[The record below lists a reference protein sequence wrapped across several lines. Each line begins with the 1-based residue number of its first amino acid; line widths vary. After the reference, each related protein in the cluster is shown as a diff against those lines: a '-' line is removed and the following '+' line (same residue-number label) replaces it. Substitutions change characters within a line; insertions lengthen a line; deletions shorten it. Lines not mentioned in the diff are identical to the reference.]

1 MKRRVIFAVVLAM
14 ILMVIGCAALATEK
28 TTNQNGAFVRVSY
41 SCFDREGNGHSPS
54 VAISNVEVNKTSAN
68 NATVKIYFKAS
79 CSEDSEHNYD
89 RVGHPLTFYL
99 ERTCCTN
106 TMSDYTLFRSV
117 YPDNQSQIEYEVY
130 AYAEM
135 KAGSHTWENGK
146 CKDCSAECNHSGNTN
161 PPTCTESAACSI
173 CGKTLEALGHDEKT
187 IDRLE
192 PTCTEAGHTEG
203 RYCDRCKEVFV
214 ESTVLNALEHDY
226 KTIDRLEPTC
236 TEAGHTEGRYCDRCK
251 EVFVESTVLEVL
263 GHDYKTIERLEPTC
277 TEAGHTEGRYC
288 GRCKEV
294 FVESTV
300 LNALGHDPITDP
312 SVDPTC
318 TETGLTAGEHCKV
331 CETILIEQQIIPAK
345 GHDYS
350 AKKVAPTCTEGG
362 YTKHTCAV
370 CGDSYKDQKKA
381 KLWHYYGLWH
391 DNGDATHTASCVRK
405 GCEHQATVECHMFE
419 YALTNAAE
427 EEAATIEFCPI
438 CGFRRD
444 LDAMTAVEGAKLV
457 SGKLSK
463 GEIIVREALLPEG
476 GRLMTIAFEYAGKLV
491 QPAECMEI
499 ALPIVP
505 AEGEAF
511 TLLNPDGTET
521 AIECVSDAETTRVI
535 LEYPE
540 EIDVERVDPE
550 INLVRLLRAVPAIQ

>member
-14 ILMVIGCAALATEK
+14 ILMVIGCTALATEK

-135 KAGSHTWENGK
+135 KAGSHTWANGK
-146 CKDCSAECNHSGNTN
+146 CKNCPAVCDHSGNTN
-161 PPTCTESAACSI
+161 PPTCTDSAACSI

-214 ESTVLNALEHDY
+214 ESTVLNALGHDP
-226 KTIDRLEPTC
+226 KTIERLEPTC

-251 EVFVESTVLEVL
+251 EVFVESTVLEAL
-263 GHDYKTIERLEPTC
+263 GHDYKTIVRLEPTC
-277 TEAGHTEGRYC
+277 TEDGHTEGRYC
-288 GRCKEV
+288 DRCKEV

-331 CETILIEQQIIPAK
+331 CETILIEQQTIPAK

-370 CGDSYKDQKKA
+370 CGDSYKDQKVA
-381 KLWHYYGLWH
+381 RLGHYYGLWH

-419 YALTNAAE
+419 YALTNATE

-444 LDAMTAVEGAKLV
+444 LDAMAAVEGAKLV

-491 QPAECMEI
+491 QPAERMEI

-511 TLLNPDGTET
+511 TLLNPDGTEI
-521 AIECVSDAETTRVI
+521 AVECVSDAETTRVI

-540 EIDVERVDPE
+540 EIDAEQVDPE
-550 INLVRLLRAVPAIQ
+550 MNLVRLLRAVPAVQ

>member
-28 TTNQNGAFVRVSY
+28 TTRQDGAFVKVSY
-41 SCFDREGNGHSPS
+41 NCYDEAGNNHSPS
-54 VAISNVEVNKTSAN
+54 VTITKVEVNKTSAN
-68 NATVKIYFKAS
+68 SATVNVYYKTS
-79 CSEDSEHNYD
+79 CNHDSSHDKDKTGNPVTLYRLARNYCTD
-89 RVGHPLTFYL
+89 GMDNFWMATENYQDSGAK
-99 ERTCCTN
+99 RTT
-106 TMSDYTLFRSV
+106 SY
-117 YPDNQSQIEYEVY
+117 VY
-130 AYAEM
+130 AEIER
-135 KAGSHTWENGK
+135 GSHTWANGK
-146 CKDCSAECNHSGNTN
+146 CKNCPAVCDHSGNTN

-277 TEAGHTEGRYC
+277 TEAGHTERRYC
-288 GRCKEV
+288 DRCKEV

-350 AKKVAPTCTEGG
+350 AKKVEPTCTEGG

-381 KLWHYYGLWH
+381 KLGHYYGLWH
-391 DNGDATHTASCVRK
+391 DNGDVTHTASCVRK

-427 EEAATIEFCPI
+427 EEAATIEFCPV
-438 CGFRRD
+438 CGFCKE
-444 LDAMTAVEGAKLV
+444 LDAMAAVEGAKLV

-491 QPAECMEI
+491 QPAERMEI
-499 ALPIVP
+499 ALPTVL

-521 AIECVSDAETTRVI
+521 AVECVSDAETTRVI

-540 EIDVERVDPE
+540 EIDAEQVDPE
-550 INLVRLLRAVPAIQ
+550 TNLVRLLRAVPAIQ

>member
-1 MKRRVIFAVVLAM
+1 MKHRVIFVVALAM
-14 ILMVIGCAALATEK
+14 ILMVIWCVALAAEK
-28 TTNQNGAFVRVSY
+28 TTNKNGAFVKVSY
-41 SCFDREGNGHSPS
+41 NCYDEAGNEHSPS
-54 VAISNVEVNKTSAN
+54 ISITDVEVNKTSAN
-68 NATVKIYFKAS
+68 SAQVKIYYKTS
-79 CSEDSEHNYD
+79 CDQDSEHGVDRSSTPLKLSRLKRTYCTDEMDDFLMFSDSYD
-89 RVGHPLTFYL
+89 GSGATRSKTF
-99 ERTCCTN
+99 
-106 TMSDYTLFRSV
+106 
-117 YPDNQSQIEYEVY
+117 VY
-130 AYAEM
+130 AEI
-135 KAGSHTWENGK
+135 KGGSHTWENGK
-146 CKDCSAECNHSGNTN
+146 CKNCPKECDHSGNTN
-161 PPTCTESAACSI
+161 LPTCTQSAACSI

-288 GRCKEV
+288 DRCKEV

-350 AKKVAPTCTEGG
+350 AKKVEPTCTEGG

-391 DNGDATHTASCVRK
+391 DNGDVTHTASCVRK
-405 GCEHQATVECHMFE
+405 GCEHQATVECHLFE

-427 EEAATIEFCPI
+427 EEATTIEFCPV
-438 CGFRRD
+438 CGFCKE
-444 LDAMTAVEGAKLV
+444 LDAMAAVEGAKLV

-491 QPAECMEI
+491 QPAERMEI
-499 ALPIVP
+499 ALPIVL

-521 AIECVSDAETTRVI
+521 AVECVSDAETTRVI

-540 EIDVERVDPE
+540 EIDAERVDPE
-550 INLVRLLRAVPAIQ
+550 TNLVRLLRAVPVVQ

>member
-1 MKRRVIFAVVLAM
+1 MKHRVIFVVALAM
-14 ILMVIGCAALATEK
+14 ILMVIWCAALAAEK
-28 TTNQNGAFVRVSY
+28 TTNKNGAFVKVSY
-41 SCFDREGNGHSPS
+41 NCYDEAGNEHSPS
-54 VAISNVEVNKTSAN
+54 ISITDVEVNKTSAN
-68 NATVKIYFKAS
+68 SAQVKIYYKTS
-79 CSEDSEHNYD
+79 CDQDSEHGEDRTSTPLKLSRLKRTYCTDEMDDFIMFSDSYD
-89 RVGHPLTFYL
+89 GSGATRSKTF
-99 ERTCCTN
+99 
-106 TMSDYTLFRSV
+106 
-117 YPDNQSQIEYEVY
+117 VY
-130 AYAEM
+130 AEV
-135 KAGSHTWENGK
+135 KGGSHTWENGK
-146 CKDCSAECNHSGNTN
+146 CKNCPAVCDHSGNTN
-161 PPTCTESAACSI
+161 LPTCTQSAACSI

-214 ESTVLNALEHDY
+214 ESSVLEALGHDY
-226 KTIDRLEPTC
+226 KTIERLEPTC

-251 EVFVESTVLEVL
+251 EVFVESTVLE
-263 GHDYKTIERLEPTC
+263 
-277 TEAGHTEGRYC
+277 
-288 GRCKEV
+288 
-294 FVESTV
+294 
-300 LNALGHDPITDP
+300 ALGHDPITDP

-331 CETILIEQQIIPAK
+331 CETILIEQQTIPAK

-370 CGDSYKDQKKA
+370 CGDSYKDQKVA
-381 KLWHYYGLWH
+381 RLGHYYGLWH

-427 EEAATIEFCPI
+427 EEAATIEFCPV
-438 CGFRRD
+438 CGFRKD
-444 LDAMTAVEGAKLV
+444 LDAMAAVEGAKLV

-491 QPAECMEI
+491 QPAERMEI
-499 ALPIVP
+499 ALPIVL

-521 AIECVSDAETTRVI
+521 AIECVSDAETTRVV

-540 EIDVERVDPE
+540 EIDAEQVDPE
-550 INLVRLLRAVPAIQ
+550 TNLVRLLRAVPAVQ

>member
-1 MKRRVIFAVVLAM
+1 MKRRVIFVVVMAM
-14 ILMVIGCAALATEK
+14 ILMVIGCVALATEK

-41 SCFDREGNGHSPS
+41 TCFDKEGNTHYPN

-68 NATVKIYFKAS
+68 KATLKVYFKAS
-79 CSEDSEHNYD
+79 CGEDSEHNYD
-89 RVGHPLTFYL
+89 RVSNPMPFYL
-99 ERTCCTN
+99 ERKYCTDKMN
-106 TMSDYTLFRSV
+106 DDTFFRSV
-117 YPDNQSQIEYEVY
+117 YRDNESQIKFEVY
-130 AYAEM
+130 AYAELNDT
-135 KAGSHTWENGK
+135 GSHTWENGK
-146 CKDCSAECNHSGNTN
+146 CKNCPAECNHSGNTN
-161 PPTCTESAACSI
+161 LPTCTDSAACSI
-173 CGKTLEALGHDEKT
+173 CGKTLDALGHDEKTIERLEPTCTEDGHVGGTYCDRCKAVLTESTVLNALGHDYKT

-214 ESTVLNALEHDY
+214 ESTVLNALGHDY

-236 TEAGHTEGRYCDRCK
+236 TEDGHTEGRYCD
-251 EVFVESTVLEVL
+251 
-263 GHDYKTIERLEPTC
+263 
-277 TEAGHTEGRYC
+277 
-288 GRCKEV
+288 RCKEV

-331 CETILIEQQIIPAK
+331 CDTILIEQQTIPAK

-350 AKKVAPTCTEGG
+350 AKKVEPTCTEGG

-370 CGDSYKDQKKA
+370 CGDSYKDQKVA
-381 KLWHYYGLWH
+381 RLGHYYGLWH
-391 DNGDATHTASCVRK
+391 DNGDATHTAGCVRK
-405 GCEHQATVECHMFE
+405 GCAHQATVECHMFE

-427 EEAATIEFCPI
+427 EEAETIEFCPV
-438 CGFRRD
+438 CGFRKD
-444 LDAMTAVEGAKLV
+444 LDAMAVVEGAKLV
-457 SGKLSK
+457 SGKLSN

-491 QPAECMEI
+491 QPAERMEI
-499 ALPIVP
+499 SLPIVP

-511 TLLNPDGTET
+511 MLLNPDGTET

-540 EIDVERVDPE
+540 QIDAEQVDPE
-550 INLVRLLRAVPAIQ
+550 TNLVRLLAG

>member
-1 MKRRVIFAVVLAM
+1 MKRRVIFAVALAM
-14 ILMVIGCAALATEK
+14 ILMVIGCTALATEK
-28 TTNQNGAFVRVSY
+28 TTRQDGVFVKVSY
-41 SCFDREGNGHSPS
+41 NCYDEAGNNHSPS
-54 VAISNVEVNKTSAN
+54 VTITKVEVNKTSAN
-68 NATVKIYFKAS
+68 SATV
-79 CSEDSEHNYD
+79 
-89 RVGHPLTFYL
+89 
-99 ERTCCTN
+99 
-106 TMSDYTLFRSV
+106 SV
-117 YPDNQSQIEYEVY
+117 YYKTSCNHDSSHDKDKTGDPVTLYRLARNYCTDGMDNFWMANENYQDSGATRTTSYVY
-130 AYAEM
+130 AEIER
-135 KAGSHTWENGK
+135 GSHTWANGK
-146 CKDCSAECNHSGNTN
+146 CKNCPAVCDHSGNTN
-161 PPTCTESAACSI
+161 PPTCTDSAACSI

-192 PTCTEAGHTEG
+192 PTCTE
-203 RYCDRCKEVFV
+203 V
-214 ESTVLNALEHDY
+214 
-226 KTIDRLEPTC
+226 
-236 TEAGHTEGRYCDRCK
+236 GHTEGRYCDRCK

-288 GRCKEV
+288 DRCKEVFVESTVLEALGHDYKTIVRLEPTCTEDGHTEGRYCDRCKEV

-331 CETILIEQQIIPAK
+331 CETILIEQQTIPAK

-370 CGDSYKDQKKA
+370 CGDSYKDQKVA
-381 KLWHYYGLWH
+381 RLGHYYGLWH

-419 YALTNAAE
+419 YALTNATE

-444 LDAMTAVEGAKLV
+444 LDAMAAVEGAKLV

-491 QPAECMEI
+491 QPAERMEI
-499 ALPIVP
+499 ALPIVL

-511 TLLNPDGTET
+511 TLLNPDGTEI
-521 AIECVSDAETTRVI
+521 AVECISDAETTRVI

-540 EIDVERVDPE
+540 EIDAEQVDPE
-550 INLVRLLRAVPAIQ
+550 TNLVRLLRAG

>member
-1 MKRRVIFAVVLAM
+1 MKRRVIFAVALAM
-14 ILMVIGCAALATEK
+14 ILMVIGCTALATEK

-146 CKDCSAECNHSGNTN
+146 CKDCSAECDHSGNTN

-214 ESTVLNALEHDY
+214 ESTVL
-226 KTIDRLEPTC
+226 
-236 TEAGHTEGRYCDRCK
+236 EA
-251 EVFVESTVLEVL
+251 L

-288 GRCKEV
+288 DRCKEV

-331 CETILIEQQIIPAK
+331 CETILIERQTIPAK

-370 CGDSYKDQKKA
+370 CGDSYKDQKVA
-381 KLWHYYGLWH
+381 RLGHYYGLWH

-419 YALTNAAE
+419 YALTNATE
-427 EEAATIEFCPI
+427 EEAATIEFCPV
-438 CGFRRD
+438 CGFRKD

-476 GRLMTIAFEYAGKLV
+476 GRLITVAFEYAGKLV
-491 QPAECMEI
+491 QPAERMEI

-540 EIDVERVDPE
+540 EIDAEQVGPE
-550 INLVRLLRAVPAIQ
+550 TNLVRLLRAVPAVQ

>member
-1 MKRRVIFAVVLAM
+1 MKRRVIFVVALAM

-28 TTNQNGAFVRVSY
+28 TTNQNGAFVKVSY
-41 SCFDREGNGHSPS
+41 RCYDEEGNEHSPS
-54 VAISNVEVNKTSAN
+54 VSITNVEVNKTSAN
-68 NATVKIYFKAS
+68 SAQVKVYYKVSCDQDSSHNKDRTGDPVTLYRLRRNYCTEGMDNFWMAS
-79 CSEDSEHNYD
+79 TSYD
-89 RVGHPLTFYL
+89 GSGVTRTTTF
-99 ERTCCTN
+99 
-106 TMSDYTLFRSV
+106 
-117 YPDNQSQIEYEVY
+117 VY
-130 AYAEM
+130 AEI
-135 KAGSHTWENGK
+135 KGGSHTWENGK
-146 CKDCSAECNHSGNTN
+146 CKNCPAECNHSGNTN
-161 PPTCTESAACSI
+161 PPTCTDSAACSI
-173 CGKTLEALGHDEKT
+173 CGKTLDALGHDERTIDRLEPTCTEDGHVGGTYCDRCKAVLTESTVLNALGHDYKT

-214 ESTVLNALEHDY
+214 ESTVLNALGHDY

-236 TEAGHTEGRYCDRCK
+236 TEDGHTEGRYCD
-251 EVFVESTVLEVL
+251 
-263 GHDYKTIERLEPTC
+263 
-277 TEAGHTEGRYC
+277 
-288 GRCKEV
+288 RCKEV

-331 CETILIEQQIIPAK
+331 CDTILIEQQTIPAK

-350 AKKVAPTCTEGG
+350 AKKVEPTCTEGG

-370 CGDSYKDQKKA
+370 CGDSYKDQKVA
-381 KLWHYYGLWH
+381 RLGHYYGLWH
-391 DNGDATHTASCVRK
+391 DNGDATHTASCVRE

-427 EEAATIEFCPI
+427 EEAATIEFCPV
-438 CGFRRD
+438 CGFRKE
-444 LDAMTAVEGAKLV
+444 LDAMAAVEGAKLV

-491 QPAECMEI
+491 QPAERMEI
-499 ALPIVP
+499 ALPTVP

-521 AIECVSDAETTRVI
+521 AVECVSDAETVRVI

-540 EIDVERVDPE
+540 EIDAEQIDPE
-550 INLVRLLRAVPAIQ
+550 TNLVRLLRAG

>member
-1 MKRRVIFAVVLAM
+1 MNRRVIFVVVMAM
-14 ILMVIGCAALATEK
+14 ILMVIGSTALATEK

-68 NATVKIYFKAS
+68 KATVKIYFKAS

-173 CGKTLEALGHDEKT
+173 CGKTLEALGHDLVHHEAKAA
-187 IDRLE
+187 
-192 PTCTEAGHTEG
+192 TCTEVGWDAYDTCK
-203 RYCDRCKEVFV
+203 RCDYTTYV
-214 ESTVLNALEHDY
+214 ELPAL
-226 KTIDRLEPTC
+226 
-236 TEAGHTEGRYCDRCK
+236 
-251 EVFVESTVLEVL
+251 
-263 GHDYKTIERLEPTC
+263 
-277 TEAGHTEGRYC
+277 
-288 GRCKEV
+288 
-294 FVESTV
+294 
-300 LNALGHDPITDP
+300 
-312 SVDPTC
+312 
-318 TETGLTAGEHCKV
+318 
-331 CETILIEQQIIPAK
+331 

-350 AKKVAPTCTEGG
+350 AKKVAPTCMEGG

-370 CGDSYKDQKKA
+370 CGDSYKDQKVA
-381 KLWHYYGLWH
+381 RLGHYYGLWH
-391 DNGDATHTASCVRK
+391 DNGDATHTASCVRE
-405 GCEHQATVECHMFE
+405 GCAHQATVECHMFE

-427 EEAATIEFCPI
+427 EEAATIEFCPV

-444 LDAMTAVEGAKLV
+444 LDAMAAVEGAKLV

-491 QPAECMEI
+491 QPAERMEI
-499 ALPIVP
+499 ALPIVLV
-505 AEGEAF
+505 EGEAF
-511 TLLNPDGTET
+511 SLLNPDGTET
-521 AIECVSDAETTRVI
+521 AIECVSDTEAVRVI

-540 EIDVERVDPE
+540 EIDAEQVDPE
-550 INLVRLLRAVPAIQ
+550 TNLVRLLAG